1 VAVTRAARQ
10 ADIKEPWSTGR
21 VLGLV
26 AAPLM
31 LLTIAAA
38 TVWAVDHIEDELVD
52 ATRADLTAA
61 GVDPS
66 GLEIEFD
73 YRDGRV
79 TGALPEGMTAAEA
92 KRLVD
97 HPLLRRLEIVDADP
111 TADRSGNEVV
121 DESAGVVG
129 AGRASTEVLAET
141 VDVHPSDLELEI
153 ELLQDQLDSLADEIR
168 ETVVFEFESTRLNAE
183 ARATLAKVVDAMTRY
198 PEPFVEVVGHT
209 DTTGDAALNQA
220 LSEDRAAVVE
230 AFLIESGVAADRLR
244 SRGAGDTE
252 PIDTNETPAGR
263 AQNRRVAL
271 TALASF

>member
-1 VAVTRAARQ
+1 
-10 ADIKEPWSTGR
+10 
-21 VLGLV
+21 
-26 AAPLM
+26 M

-38 TVWAVDHIEDELVD
+38 TAWAVDHIEDELVD

-66 GLEIEFD
+66 GLEIDFD

-79 TGALPEGMTAAEA
+79 TGALPEGMTVAEA
-92 KRLVD
+92 KRLVE
-97 HPLLRRLEIVDADP
+97 HPLLRRLEIVDANP
-111 TADRSGNEVV
+111 TADRSSNEVV
-121 DESAGVVG
+121 DETAGVVG
-129 AGRASTEVLAET
+129 AE
-141 VDVHPSDLELEI
+141 
-153 ELLQDQLDSLADEIR
+153 
-168 ETVVFEFESTRLNAE
+168 
-183 ARATLAKVVDAMTRY
+183 RATLAKVVDAMTRY
-198 PEPFVEVVGHT
+198 PGPFVEVVGHT

-220 LSEDRAAVVE
+220 LSDDRAAVVE

-252 PIDTNETPAGR
+252 PIDTNDTAAGR